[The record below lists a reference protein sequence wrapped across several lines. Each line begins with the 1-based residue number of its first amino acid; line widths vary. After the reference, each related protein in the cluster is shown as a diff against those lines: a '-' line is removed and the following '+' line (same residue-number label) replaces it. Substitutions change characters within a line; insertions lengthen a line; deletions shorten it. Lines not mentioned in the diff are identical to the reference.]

1 VRQAEASYNWEQQPA
16 RSPARLGVEVR
27 LGAGC
32 AFTAATCAP
41 LEPPTVEKLR
51 LHRVMTDNVEI
62 VAPDGG
68 DFDYEI
74 RLP

>member
-1 VRQAEASYNWEQQPA
+1 M
-16 RSPARLGVEVR
+16 EVQVQ

-32 AFTAATCAP
+32 EFTAATCAS
-41 LEPPTVEKLR
+41 LDPPNVDKLR

-68 DFDYEI
+68 AFDYRI
-74 RLP
+74 TLP

>member
-1 VRQAEASYNWEQQPA
+1 M
-16 RSPARLGVEVR
+16 R

-41 LEPPTVEKLR
+41 LDPPTVEKLR

-74 RLP
+74 GLP